1 LTSGIAGHFAMMT
14 ESTGTPDTTPRFA
27 VGSDLMARLLTH
39 LCEEL
44 TGCLGVGLS
53 SGPSITEGAVMAAVG
68 VADTLDRQQ
77 WSVGKGPLVDAAE
90 HDDHV
95 MVDDLRSDQRWPD
108 VAEWLADTGVDGP
121 AGMVALPGSWSQSG
135 LVMLSVYLDHPPTL
149 ADMRTVEGYEP
160 LIATSAAVVEYC
172 AGEILRT
179 DQVLDM
185 VQHRRVIEQAKGIV
199 MAHLGC
205 DGPGAF
211 SALVRISQQANVK
224 LREFSVALVQH
235 VGNAPAE
242 QPEREL
248 LGERANDM
256 LSAPTREAE
265 TAARLAWEALRSSSA
280 ADRRS

>member
-1 LTSGIAGHFAMMT
+1 MTDTS
-14 ESTGTPDTTPRFA
+14 TPRPQFT
-27 VGSDLMARLLTH
+27 VGSELISRLLDH
-39 LCEEL
+39 LCEQV

-53 SGPSITEGAVMAAVG
+53 SGSSATRGSLMAGVG
-68 VADTLDRQQ
+68 LADDLDRRQ
-77 WSVGKGPLVDAAE
+77 WDAGAGPLLTAAN

-95 MVDDLRSDQRWPD
+95 VVDDLRTDTRWPD
-108 VAEWLADTGVDGP
+108 LTSWLAGRDGQV
-121 AGMVALPGSWSQSG
+121 GMVALPGSWSQGG
-135 LVMLSVYLDHPPTL
+135 LIVLTLYLDHAPSA
-149 ADMRTVEGYEP
+149 ADLRVVEDYEP

-205 DGPGAF
+205 PGPRAF

-248 LGERANDM
+248 LGERADHL
-256 LSAPTREAE
+256 LSEPSAEAV
-265 TAARLAWEALRSSSA
+265 AAAKIAWEALRQPA
-280 ADRRS
+280 NGPQ